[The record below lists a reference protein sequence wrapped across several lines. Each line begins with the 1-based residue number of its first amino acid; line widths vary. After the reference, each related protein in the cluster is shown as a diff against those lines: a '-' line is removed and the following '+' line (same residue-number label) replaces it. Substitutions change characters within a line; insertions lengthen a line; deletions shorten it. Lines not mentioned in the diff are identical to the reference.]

1 MSTLS
6 LTSNIYMDLP
16 SGLGCRSLSCHDSV
30 ALLLFKV
37 TAILQ
42 VPPGTVVRL
51 KDDGD
56 DKALAEVLQDGD
68 RALLFVGG
76 RGGRGNASFKSQ
88 RNKYGSLLLS
98 S

>member
-1 MSTLS
+1 MYILS
-6 LTSNIYMDLP
+6 PTGNVYRDLP
-16 SGLGCRSLSCHDSV
+16 YGLGCCSLSCHDSV
-30 ALLLFKV
+30 RLLLLNV
-37 TAILQ
+37 TLILQ

-88 RNKYGSLLLS
+88 RNKYGPLLLS